1 MIPKE
6 GNVGRQFRF
15 IVLGIRV
22 WAVVGQSAQGQ
33 QSSVTTKTEDS
44 TLSALL
50 NEVRLLRLALE
61 RSAVLLPRMQMNTQR
76 LQYQQ
81 ERVDR
86 LARELDECRR
96 KEAVSVAEDVRLA
109 AGVKTAESELAH
121 ESDARLKRDIEAKIS
136 ETKAQL
142 EQGQLTH
149 QQQRAREVE
158 LSSQLDSERI
168 KLTELSESLRAIE
181 QMLSSDRPAG
191 SIPK

>member
-1 MIPKE
+1 MVAKE
-6 GNVGRQFRF
+6 VNVKRQFRS
-15 IVLGIRV
+15 IVLGASV
-22 WAVVGQSAQGQ
+22 WAVVGLSAQGQ
-33 QSSVTTKTEDS
+33 QSSVSTKTEDS

-61 RSAVLLPRMQMNTQR
+61 RSAVLLPRMQMNIQR

-86 LARELDECRR
+86 LARELDEFRR
-96 KEAVSVAEDVRLA
+96 KEAASVAEDVRLA
-109 AGVKTAESELAH
+109 AAVKTAESELAQ
-121 ESDARLKRDIEAKIS
+121 ESDARRKRDMEAKIS